1 MSYQAHVTDVAY
13 CYDGS
18 FAGFLCCVFE
28 SYARREIPAEVCP
41 PEEGGSRAGAAGR
54 TGEGLHHNG
63 LSLHGGRQG
72 SDAAALC
79 TALF

>member
-1 MSYQAHVTDVAY
+1 MSYQAYVTDVAY

-41 PEEGGSRAGAAGR
+41 PEEGQLNFSACGTSRR
-54 TGEGLHHNG
+54 TC
-63 LSLHGGRQG
+63 SARGGWQPGWSGWAHR
-72 SDAAALC
+72 
-79 TALF
+79 